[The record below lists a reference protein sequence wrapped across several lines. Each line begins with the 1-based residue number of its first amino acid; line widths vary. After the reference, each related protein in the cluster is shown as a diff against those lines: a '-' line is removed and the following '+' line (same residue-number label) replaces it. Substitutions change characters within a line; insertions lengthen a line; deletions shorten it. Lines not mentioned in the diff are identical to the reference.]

1 MKKFIVALI
10 VLFIMIPSF
19 TMDVDITTVSAI
31 VASKVKPNQPR
42 FSLLNLSTLGDI
54 RTEDGVKSIK
64 DLLVT
69 DVDIPTRGVEIDFNI
84 LQKEDTLYHGIVTV
98 QILTSSFKGSNGK
111 SMAGQPTLDNIV
123 ILNNNKEKGVS
134 IVYQESENTFSFNY
148 KGLEEVKAGKLGSFT
163 VSWPGDTN
171 KQSDTYSADVSFICS
186 VQ

>member
-1 MKKFIVALI
+1 MT
-10 VLFIMIPSF
+10 PSF
-19 TMDVDITTVSAI
+19 AIDVDTTTVSA
-31 VASKVKPNQPR
+31 VVVGKVKYNQPR
-42 FSLLNLSTLGDI
+42 LSLFNLATLGSI
-54 RTEDGVKSIK
+54 GAEDGVKPIK

-111 SMAGQPTLDNIV
+111 SMAGRPTLDNIV
-123 ILNNNKEKGVS
+123 ILDNNKERGVS
-134 IVYQESENTFSFNY
+134 IAYQESENTFSFNY

-171 KQSDTYSADVSFICS
+171 RQSDTYSADVSFICS